1 MPAYHYSRPDPAPRS
16 RPQPEGRTSQP
27 AAPAPRTCPE
37 PAAEKTPPPVPPAAP
52 APSAGP
58 RGERGLPG
66 PMGPAGPKGEKGD
79 PGPKGEPGAPGP
91 RGEKGAPG
99 PMGPAGPKGE
109 KGDPGPKGD
118 PGTPGP
124 RGERG
129 DPGPRGPAGTG
140 GGDTITIGR
149 TYPGAAGTP
158 PAVIDRTGG
167 PHHLLDFVLP
177 AEKRQSW
184 AVLRVTGQAGGGGA
198 PLLLG
203 DLRQGGTGIG
213 LAPDRTALE
222 LDGGRLWLVSLL
234 VTARSDGALDSF
246 ADRFFAVTPAVNGEP
261 VPALA
266 ARGLLSGE
274 GAGGTAFVSAA
285 FLLPGEGETTL
296 SLLGELSAGELSGVE
311 GTVFLLAAGEL

>member
-1 MPAYHYSRPDPAPRS
+1 MPPYHYSRPNPAPRS

-27 AAPAPRTCPE
+27 AAPACPE

-52 APSAGP
+52 APSADP

-66 PMGPAGPKGEKGD
+66 PMGPA
-79 PGPKGEPGAPGP
+79 GPKGEPGAPGP

-109 KGDPGPKGD
+109 K
-118 PGTPGP
+118 
-124 RGERG
+124 G

-184 AVLRVTGQAGGGGA
+184 AVLRVTGQAGGSGA

-234 VTARSDGALDSF
+234 VTARGDGALDSF

-285 FLLPGEGETTL
+285 FLLPGEGKTTL
-296 SLLGELSAGELSGVE
+296 SLLGELSAGKLSGVE